1 MIIQILPP
9 VSNHEVTNTVTLRIE
24 RTSRARH
31 YRVGAILQVRRVQV
45 TPRPFGAA
53 CSAVT
58 SQKKREKKGKRNHG
72 AAFWPDIFQL
82 PVNMI
87 GGERSCKSRA
97 RRCPQHAAVINRR
110 QPQPAPTF
118 HGEDPQSPLTRRSV
132 DLRSR
137 TTPPS
142 HAGRSTPPIETSLA
156 NRSGSSPVPSPLA
169 RSSFEDRSG
178 D

>member
-1 MIIQILPP
+1 M
-9 VSNHEVTNTVTLRIE
+9 
-24 RTSRARH
+24 
-31 YRVGAILQVRRVQV
+31 QV

-156 NRSGSSPVPSPLA
+156 NRSGSSAVPSPLA
-169 RSSFEDRSG
+169 RSSFEEAVIDNFFFFLRIFYAYCCCNV
-178 D
+178 